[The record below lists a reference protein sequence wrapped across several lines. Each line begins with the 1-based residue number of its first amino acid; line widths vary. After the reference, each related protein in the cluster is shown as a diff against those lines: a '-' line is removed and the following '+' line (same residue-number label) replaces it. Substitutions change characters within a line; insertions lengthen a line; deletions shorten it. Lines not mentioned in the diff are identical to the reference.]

1 MDVAPYLPSHPT
13 SLFQLST
20 VTFAACACLFAC
32 GWLLVPR
39 HLLASQGKMLRLA
52 VRLASGMVF
61 ATGIAA
67 FACLRH
73 FNYMTWLSVGQVA
86 LALAWQWKALRSP
99 QAPSDAPA
107 DRWTWKEAG
116 CVLGLLAVLL
126 PVYQV
131 PYQYSDSEGQVLQLH
146 ADLGYFVDTVVALPE
161 SQAANGWAIFM
172 GKNSEAACG
181 VKDAWYH
188 WGPLMLAT
196 GIRAVSGLPAA
207 PVTLVIVNVL
217 LNILLIVSAGAL
229 AERVTRTGALA
240 SAAIGALA
248 ITSVHLLR
256 LPQVFE
262 MLALWL
268 PYDIFHHARVPL
280 ALIFPYKFEG
290 VLMLTSLALWQ
301 AGLAR
306 AALGMLFLA
315 ACSAPHT
322 VAAAGAAAGTLAMAG
337 LVLRDRQMLRTGAFA
352 TLALLAGWALVHFAF
367 RSSLPAPKSESIV
380 GFMGFGHLWQILRFG
395 LLDSVVT
402 LLLSALLLVGAVFWI
417 KQGQNEPEGRLRAL
431 GWMCICAVIGSSF
444 ALQALR
450 SADRF
455 HVVVMSHAVLIMPVC
470 ACGLAAMFRSLEG
483 RGRLMAL
490 GLTVAVSVM
499 GLHTLL
505 LPAVS
510 RQKEAWTLADLADL
524 QQHTNGAPIGYF
536 AKADRN
542 WWIPKHAMFG
552 GLVESRI
559 VRLNPLDERNSSHF
573 SEAAYKIPFDWLP
586 PGKDEPSSE
595 WSIRL
600 AQKLGI
606 RHVIETWEDRLPKKV
621 KAQCMPVWAGPGL
634 MLYELPSAEGES
646 RARKV
651 AATP

>member
-1 MDVAPYLPSHPT
+1 MGPVSLIPSAPS
-13 SLFQLST
+13 SLLHFSV
-20 VTFAACACLFAC
+20 VTLAVWAFLFAC

-39 HLLASQGKMLRLA
+39 HLLKSQGKMLRLA
-52 VRLASGMVF
+52 VRLASGLVF
-61 ATGIAA
+61 ATGLAA
-67 FACLRH
+67 YACLRH
-73 FNYMTWLSVGQVA
+73 FNYMTWLSIGQVV
-86 LALAWQWKALRSP
+86 LAAWLYWKGQGSLKV
-99 QAPSDAPA
+99 PSEGPV
-107 DRWTWKEAG
+107 DRWHWKEAA
-116 CVLGLLAVLL
+116 CILVMLAVLL

-131 PYQYSDSEGQVLQLH
+131 PYQYSNSEGQVLHLH

-161 SQAANGWAIFM
+161 AQAANGWAIFM
-172 GKNSEAACG
+172 GKDSAAACG

-188 WGPLMLAT
+188 WGALMLAT
-196 GIRAVSGLPAA
+196 GIRAFSGLPAA
-207 PVTLVIVNVL
+207 PVTLVIVNAL
-217 LNILLIVSAGAL
+217 LNILLIFSAGAL
-229 AERVTRTGALA
+229 AERLTKTGAFA

-248 ITSVHLLR
+248 ITCVHLLR

-262 MLALWL
+262 MMALWL

-301 AGLAR
+301 AGLGR

-322 VAAAGAAAGTLAMAG
+322 VAAAGAAAGTLAVAG
-337 LVLRDRQMLRTGAFA
+337 LILRDRHMLRTGAFA

-380 GFMGFGHLWQILRFG
+380 GFMGFGHLWQILRVG
-395 LLDSVVT
+395 LLDSIVT
-402 LLLSALLLVGAVFWI
+402 MLLSALLLVGAVFWI
-417 KQGQNEPEGRLRAL
+417 KQGKNDPEGRVRAL
-431 GWMCICAVIGSSF
+431 GWMCFCAVIGSSF

-470 ACGLAAMFRSLEG
+470 ACGLAAMFRSQEG
-483 RGRLMAL
+483 RGRLVAL
-490 GLTVAVSVM
+490 GLTVAVGMM

-505 LPAVS
+505 MPAVS
-510 RQKEAWTLADLADL
+510 RQKETWTLADLAEL
-524 QQHTNGAPIGYF
+524 QKHTQGAPIGYF

-542 WWIPKHAMFG
+542 WWIPKHALFG

-559 VRLNPLDERNSSHF
+559 VRLNPLDERQSSHF

-586 PGKDEPSSE
+586 PGKDEPSSI
-595 WSIRL
+595 WAMRL

-621 KAQCMPVWAGPGL
+621 KEQCRPVWAGPGL
-634 MLYELPSAEGES
+634 MLYELPAAEGES
-646 RARKV
+646 RTGKV

>member
-1 MDVAPYLPSHPT
+1 MGPVSLIPSAPS
-13 SLFQLST
+13 SLLHFSV
-20 VTFAACACLFAC
+20 VTLAVWAFLFAC

-39 HLLASQGKMLRLA
+39 HLLKSQGKMLRLA
-52 VRLASGMVF
+52 VRLASGLVF
-61 ATGIAA
+61 ATGLAA
-67 FACLRH
+67 YACLRH
-73 FNYMTWLSVGQVA
+73 FNYMTWLSIGQVV
-86 LALAWQWKALRSP
+86 LAAWLYWKGQGSLKV
-99 QAPSDAPA
+99 PSEGPV
-107 DRWTWKEAG
+107 DRWHWKEAA
-116 CVLGLLAVLL
+116 CILVMLAVLL

-131 PYQYSDSEGQVLQLH
+131 PYQYSNSEGQVLHLH

-161 SQAANGWAIFM
+161 AQAANGWAIFM
-172 GKNSEAACG
+172 GKDSAAACG

-188 WGPLMLAT
+188 WGALMLAT
-196 GIRAVSGLPAA
+196 GIRAFSGLPAA
-207 PVTLVIVNVL
+207 PVTLVIVNAL
-217 LNILLIVSAGAL
+217 LNILLIFSAGAL
-229 AERVTRTGALA
+229 AERLTKTGAFA

-248 ITSVHLLR
+248 ITCVHLLR

-262 MLALWL
+262 MMALWL

-301 AGLAR
+301 AGLGR

-322 VAAAGAAAGTLAMAG
+322 VAAAGAAAGTLAVAG
-337 LVLRDRQMLRTGAFA
+337 LILRDRHMLRTGAFA

-380 GFMGFGHLWQILRFG
+380 GFMGFGHLWQILRVG
-395 LLDSVVT
+395 LLDSMVT
-402 LLLSALLLVGAVFWI
+402 MLLSALLLVGAVFWI
-417 KQGQNEPEGRLRAL
+417 KQGKNDPEGRVRAL
-431 GWMCICAVIGSSF
+431 GWMCFCAVIGSSF

-470 ACGLAAMFRSLEG
+470 ACGLAAMFRSQEG
-483 RGRLMAL
+483 RGRLVAL
-490 GLTVAVSVM
+490 GLTVAVGMM

-505 LPAVS
+505 MPAVS
-510 RQKEAWTLADLADL
+510 RQKETWTLADLAEL
-524 QQHTNGAPIGYF
+524 QKHTQGAPIGYF

-542 WWIPKHAMFG
+542 WWIPKHALFG

-559 VRLNPLDERNSSHF
+559 VRLNPLDERQSSHF

-586 PGKDEPSSE
+586 PGKDEPSSI
-595 WSIRL
+595 WAMRL

-621 KAQCMPVWAGPGL
+621 KEQCRPVWAGPGL
-634 MLYELPSAEGES
+634 MLYELPAAEGES
-646 RARKV
+646 RTGKV